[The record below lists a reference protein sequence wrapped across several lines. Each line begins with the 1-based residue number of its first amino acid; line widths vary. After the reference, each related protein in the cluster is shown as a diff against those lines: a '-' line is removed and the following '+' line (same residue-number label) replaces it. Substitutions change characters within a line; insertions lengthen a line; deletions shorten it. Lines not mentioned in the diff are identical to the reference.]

1 MAADIRIARKGNYQ
15 VGLPEVALGVLA
27 GTGGT
32 ARLSRLVGKAKAM
45 EIMVTGRKFSF
56 EESREMDLV
65 HDIYD
70 SLSLDEFR
78 QDVLDYAGR
87 FSLPFAASKAIGN
100 IKRSVQVAWRY
111 RLSTILLLKEL
122 QSDLFQSE
130 DARKVSRH
138 TLTGKHLGLK
148 ESRLSICREEKQPLK
163 YPLMLGQS
171 MADTDIVQNYPTN
184 FESWIEMFNDWQTR
198 IGFDPSWLGDY
209 SFDIKF
215 DWDTAGAEIEFGD
228 FEGMPKW
235 ERRMQIPQQNITDAI
250 LTMVSVQGDTEF
262 ASVEQQNHLLETAP
276 TEYDKKSAL
285 RIMCEEQR
293 HGWQMAYLLCTF
305 FGEQGVREAA
315 KLLERNAQE
324 GTRILGS
331 FNEPIDHWL
340 DFFMFTHFIDRDGKY
355 QLKMLSTS
363 SFKPLAASMGPMLKE
378 ESFHLGT
385 GANGLR
391 RVVKQ
396 GVIPCSLIQKYINKW
411 VSTGLDLFGT
421 DDSSSAEWAY
431 VYGIKGRYD
440 EREAD
445 TEADREHLN
454 EASRDLYFQELR
466 AEMGRISK
474 ARKEGEPELYIPS
487 DKFNRGIGKYAGK
500 NYTVE
505 GEFFE
510 GSEEEYQAYLDSVLP
525 TDEDEDT
532 LVNVYMKE
540 DWIQYR
546 EWKGK

>member
-1 MAADIRIARKGNYQ
+1 MA
-15 VGLPEVALGVLA
+15 E
-27 GTGGT
+27 T
-32 ARLSRLVGKAKAM
+32 
-45 EIMVTGRKFSF
+45 
-56 EESREMDLV
+56 
-65 HDIYD
+65 
-70 SLSLDEFR
+70 
-78 QDVLDYAGR
+78 DV
-87 FSLPFAASKAIGN
+87 
-100 IKRSVQVAWRY
+100 
-111 RLSTILLLKEL
+111 
-122 QSDLFQSE
+122 
-130 DARKVSRH
+130 
-138 TLTGKHLGLK
+138 
-148 ESRLSICREEKQPLK
+148 
-163 YPLMLGQS
+163 
-171 MADTDIVQNYPTN
+171 VQNYPTN
-184 FESWIEMFNDWQTR
+184 FEAWIEEFNDWQTR

-209 SFDIKF
+209 RFDIKF
-215 DWDTAGAEIEFGD
+215 DWDTAGGEIEFGD

-250 LTMVSVQGDTEF
+250 ISMVSVQGDTEF

-421 DDSSSAEWAY
+421 DDSSSAQWAY

-440 EREAD
+440 EREAGA
-445 TEADREHLN
+445 EADREHLN

-466 AEMGRISK
+466 EEMRRISK

-487 DKFNRGIGKYAGK
+487 DKFKRGIGKYAGK

-505 GEFFE
+505 GESFD

-525 TDEDEDT
+525 TDEDEET

-546 EWKGK
+546 EWKGN

>member
-1 MAADIRIARKGNYQ
+1 M
-15 VGLPEVALGVLA
+15 
-27 GTGGT
+27 
-32 ARLSRLVGKAKAM
+32 
-45 EIMVTGRKFSF
+45 
-56 EESREMDLV
+56 
-65 HDIYD
+65 
-70 SLSLDEFR
+70 
-78 QDVLDYAGR
+78 
-87 FSLPFAASKAIGN
+87 
-100 IKRSVQVAWRY
+100 
-111 RLSTILLLKEL
+111 
-122 QSDLFQSE
+122 
-130 DARKVSRH
+130 
-138 TLTGKHLGLK
+138 K

-163 YPLMLGQS
+163 YPLMLGYF
-171 MADTDIVQNYPTN
+171 MTETDVVQNYPTN
-184 FESWIEMFNDWQTR
+184 FEAWIEEFNDWQTR

-209 SFDIKF
+209 RFDIKF
-215 DWDTAGAEIEFGD
+215 DWDTAGGEIEFGD

-235 ERRMQIPQQNITDAI
+235 ERRMQIPQQNITDALI
-250 LTMVSVQGDTEF
+250 TMVSVQGDTEF
-262 ASVEQQNHLLETAP
+262 ASVEQQNLLLETAP

-421 DDSSSAEWAY
+421 DDSSSAQWAY

-440 EREAD
+440 EREAG

-454 EASRDLYFQELR
+454 EASRDLYFHELR
-466 AEMGRISK
+466 EEMRRISK

-487 DKFNRGIGKYAGK
+487 DKFKRGIGKYAGK

-505 GEFFE
+505 GESFD

-525 TDEDEDT
+525 TDEDEET

-546 EWKGK
+546 EWKGN

>member
-1 MAADIRIARKGNYQ
+1 
-15 VGLPEVALGVLA
+15 
-27 GTGGT
+27 
-32 ARLSRLVGKAKAM
+32 
-45 EIMVTGRKFSF
+45 
-56 EESREMDLV
+56 
-65 HDIYD
+65 
-70 SLSLDEFR
+70 
-78 QDVLDYAGR
+78 
-87 FSLPFAASKAIGN
+87 
-100 IKRSVQVAWRY
+100 
-111 RLSTILLLKEL
+111 
-122 QSDLFQSE
+122 
-130 DARKVSRH
+130 
-138 TLTGKHLGLK
+138 
-148 ESRLSICREEKQPLK
+148 
-163 YPLMLGQS
+163 
-171 MADTDIVQNYPTN
+171 
-184 FESWIEMFNDWQTR
+184 
-198 IGFDPSWLGDY
+198 
-209 SFDIKF
+209 
-215 DWDTAGAEIEFGD
+215 
-228 FEGMPKW
+228 
-235 ERRMQIPQQNITDAI
+235 
-250 LTMVSVQGDTEF
+250 MVSVQGDTEF

-440 EREAD
+440 EREAG

-454 EASRDLYFQELR
+454 EASRDLYFQELSE
-466 AEMGRISK
+466 EMRRISK

-487 DKFNRGIGKYAGK
+487 DKFKRGIGKYAGK
-500 NYTVE
+500 NFTVE
-505 GEFFE
+505 GDSFD

-525 TDEDEDT
+525 TDKDEET

-546 EWKGK
+546 EWKGN